1 MRKNLCS
8 KQRDQCG
15 KKAGCEK
22 QNNKLGELKEIHSS
36 GTKKNAWEGKNW
48 MGKYGADN
56 EIHLVKDTLR
66 ELEFMPRAM
75 GNH

>member
-15 KKAGCEK
+15 KKAGGEK

-36 GTKKNAWEGKNW
+36 GTRKPHEKEGTGWASRGQIMKS
-48 MGKYGADN
+48 
-56 EIHLVKDTLR
+56 I
-66 ELEFMPRAM
+66 
-75 GNH
+75 

>member
-1 MRKNLCS
+1 
-8 KQRDQCG
+8 
-15 KKAGCEK
+15 
-22 QNNKLGELKEIHSS
+22 
-36 GTKKNAWEGKNW
+36 